1 MLNFIQVREN
11 ARNGKSMNNQLPG
24 LKHQVISEN
33 IILLVDTREKKT
45 RYVGLICQI
54 PFGYGYMLCPWVR
67 KRLHFTLT
75 NPNNPRVKIPF
86 PRHFKTTSRAWN
98 WCKHQATGWKIPSR
112 YTIFNPLIK
121 ILGVHG
127 AGIYAF
133 FQESKL
139 HLAMTQFII
148 AILSFLYPTSSINA
162 AIATKATAAFMLIF
176 GIINLLILIHD
187 RKSGQRGGNRS
198 HDY

>member
-1 MLNFIQVREN
+1 
-11 ARNGKSMNNQLPG
+11 MNNQLLG
-24 LKHQVISEN
+24 LTHKVVSEN
-33 IILLVDTREKKT
+33 MILLIDTREKKI

-67 KRLHFTLT
+67 KRLHFRLA
-75 NPNNPRVKIPF
+75 NPTNPRVKIPF

-98 WCKHQATGWKIPSR
+98 WCKHQATGWRVPSS

-127 AGIYAF
+127 ASIYAF

-148 AILSFLYPTSSINA
+148 AILSFLYPVGNIIA
-162 AIATKATAAFMLIF
+162 AIATKTTAAITLIL

-187 RKSGQRGGNRS
+187 RKSGQRGGNRK
-198 HDY
+198 DIY